1 MKPKRK
7 ISGPQLL
14 VIILVGYL
22 VVLPLGIVAVLALT
36 RHPKNFESATPVVV
50 PQLIGLELKEA
61 EAKARNAQL
70 RPDVLLHRW
79 DIPAPLGTIV
89 GQVPEAGEKVPPG
102 TMVGLE
108 LNVPDPNARL
118 PRRK

>member
-7 ISGPQLL
+7 ISGARLL

-22 VVLPLGIVAVLALT
+22 VVLPLGIVGVLALT
-36 RHPKNFESATPVVV
+36 RHAKNFETAAPILV
-50 PQLIGLELKEA
+50 PQLVGLELKEA

-70 RPDVLLHRW
+70 QPKVMLHRW
-79 DIPAPLGTIV
+79 DIPAQLDTIV
-89 GQVPEAGEKVPPG
+89 GQIPEAGMKVPPG

-108 LNVPDPNARL
+108 LNVPDPNARA
-118 PRRK
+118 PGK